1 MSPTHLSAVPF
12 NPYECQQGQK
22 AGSIDIPLI
31 ITHND
36 NNMKLLRGHAWN
48 ILFLTFSFHFMA
60 FSVTVRLLYVG
71 RMNSI
76 KSCLATIFKN
86 SICAFVAHD
95 LITLHCVLS

>member
-1 MSPTHLSAVPF
+1 MSPTHLSAVPS
-12 NPYECQQGQK
+12 NPCECQQGQK

-60 FSVTVRLLYVG
+60 FSVTVRLLYVD

-76 KSCLATIFKN
+76 KAIFKN
-86 SICAFVAHD
+86 SIYAIVAHD
-95 LITLHCVLS
+95 LITLHHVLS